1 MITRTTLNPKND
13 YNEYFERIRS
23 ILGGCWES
31 SSHIQFNNTE
41 VFQLSTIAVSW
52 DETVYHLYYH
62 LITEGY
68 DDL

>member
-1 MITRTTLNPKND
+1 MNPKND

-23 ILGGCWES
+23 ILWGCWES

-41 VFQLSTIAVSW
+41 DFQLSNITVSW